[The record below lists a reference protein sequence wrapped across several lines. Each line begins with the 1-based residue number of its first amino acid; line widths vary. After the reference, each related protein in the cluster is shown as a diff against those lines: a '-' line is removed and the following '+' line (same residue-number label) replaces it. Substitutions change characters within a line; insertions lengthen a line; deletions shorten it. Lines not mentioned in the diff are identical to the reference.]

1 MRWVALLS
9 LLAGTPALAGVPE
22 GQTVHYRCEGGAHL
36 PVAYVNAPSGES
48 YAVVVEAG
56 KMQVLKAGPSG
67 SGVRYVSI
75 DGSGLVWHVKGP
87 EGFLARDDA
96 EETMILSGCREPG

>member
-1 MRWVALLS
+1 MRWIAVLMV
-9 LLAGTPALAGVPE
+9 LAGAPALAGVPE
-22 GQTVHYRCEGGAHL
+22 GQTIHYRCEGGAHL

-48 YAVVVEAG
+48 YAVVVADG
-56 KMQVLKAGPSG
+56 KMQVLKAGISG

-87 EGFLARDDA
+87 EGFLAHDDA
-96 EETMILSGCREPG
+96 DETMILSECREIG